1 MPLFLPITIAL
12 IALMTASSIFFA
24 AKVIYPKVLSLEETR
39 LSEIENDRYDETEY
53 NQWHREEVTISS
65 PFGYDLAC
73 AYFPLEGA
81 QKTVILSHGITWS
94 RYGSI
99 STCPPSENAALI
111 SSSMIFATT
120 VSAAGILPP
129 LGSLKKLICKSSWT
143 GLPTAG

>member
-1 MPLFLPITIAL
+1 M
-12 IALMTASSIFFA
+12 FFA

-53 NQWHREEVTISS
+53 NQWQREELTISS
-65 PFGYDLAC
+65 PFGYELAC

-99 STCPPSENAALI
+99 KYMPIFRKRGFNILIYDLRNHGLSGGKTTTFGLYEKFDSANPRRLGFPAAR
-111 SSSMIFATT
+111 
-120 VSAAGILPP
+120 
-129 LGSLKKLICKSSWT
+129 
-143 GLPTAG
+143 